1 MTFSFTSEPLLAS
14 VPFPWQ
20 VNHEVELKS
29 SFQLLA
35 YRQLFDCNFQNS
47 YVEFNRRQANGVAH
61 ELARVA
67 PSHASSHV
75 YDDVPSCIRDL
86 IISPKSFLSFPTIV
100 GDAKDP
106 INYKPVCKNTRVPK
120 VKSKTAASEIESLR
134 SFRDFL
140 LCSSHSNFNIP
151 VFPISNSM
159 DTVRSLK
166 IKTSTC
172 KRLVKELHSYEKE
185 VEREAAKTADMKNKG
200 ADPYDLKQQEN
211 VLGESRMMI
220 PDCRKRLEAALED
233 LKGIL
238 AELLNETDKKE
249 SPEIDEARNTI
260 VEVEK
265 VFETIEA

>member
-1 MTFSFTSEPLLAS
+1 
-14 VPFPWQ
+14 
-20 VNHEVELKS
+20 
-29 SFQLLA
+29 
-35 YRQLFDCNFQNS
+35 
-47 YVEFNRRQANGVAH
+47 
-61 ELARVA
+61 
-67 PSHASSHV
+67 
-75 YDDVPSCIRDL
+75 
-86 IISPKSFLSFPTIV
+86 
-100 GDAKDP
+100 
-106 INYKPVCKNTRVPK
+106 
-120 VKSKTAASEIESLR
+120 
-134 SFRDFL
+134 
-140 LCSSHSNFNIP
+140 
-151 VFPISNSM
+151 M

-200 ADPYDLKQQEN
+200 ADPYDLKQQACLNIEN

>member
-1 MTFSFTSEPLLAS
+1 MLHGTCSKFS
-14 VPFPWQ
+14 
-20 VNHEVELKS
+20 
-29 SFQLLA
+29 
-35 YRQLFDCNFQNS
+35 
-47 YVEFNRRQANGVAH
+47 G
-61 ELARVA
+61 
-67 PSHASSHV
+67 
-75 YDDVPSCIRDL
+75 
-86 IISPKSFLSFPTIV
+86 
-100 GDAKDP
+100 
-106 INYKPVCKNTRVPK
+106 
-120 VKSKTAASEIESLR
+120 
-134 SFRDFL
+134 
-140 LCSSHSNFNIP
+140 
-151 VFPISNSM
+151 NSM

-238 AELLNETDKKE
+238 AELLEETDKKE